1 MNDRKYQYRQTSLLI
16 AHSSKSK
23 HDFASGPIISPPEH
37 THEYPPGV
45 LMHFPPLHGSSKF
58 EHSSISTHRWPSN
71 KSSYPTAQAHE
82 NDPKMYLY
90 IKLIETL
97 SWCMYHFLLFL
108 YYHLCFN
115 QHDTWCVNADV
126 IASSILT
133 VFTFIF
139 IDAIRS
145 RSCLKI
151 WDHLVTFSLFLCD
164 CNLSG
169 M

>member
-1 MNDRKYQYRQTSLLI
+1 MKELLQNIHRHIDIEKILKCFRIFRALRLRKILWLNHNANNGRILNGIKNMNDRKYQYRQTSLLI

-82 NDPKMYLY
+82 NDPKMYLH
-90 IKLIETL
+90 IKLIETQ
-97 SWCMYHFLLFL
+97 SWCIYVVL
-108 YYHLCFN
+108 
-115 QHDTWCVNADV
+115 
-126 IASSILT
+126 IL
-133 VFTFIF
+133 
-139 IDAIRS
+139 S
-145 RSCLKI
+145 
-151 WDHLVTFSLFLCD
+151 SLF
-164 CNLSG
+164 
-169 M
+169 